1 VRRAGGDHRD
11 IIDNRYFLR
20 PVAMKPA
27 LLWPILLLLLALPVT
42 LCAAAESDPRGELLR
57 RINAERQRAG
67 SPPLRL
73 SPELTRAAQAHAA
86 EVAARGSLKLRAGS
100 TEEMRE
106 RLKRAGYQAHAWT
119 ESLAATSG
127 GLESVLRDF
136 RQGDPETWR
145 KLLDPEYRDLGIGLD
160 RVGRTP
166 LYTFL
171 FAVPQADYFAR
182 RTAGLHDLARVRA
195 EMLARVNAERK
206 KAGAPPLSP
215 NVRLDRAA
223 QRHAED
229 MLARAYFAHRSPEGK
244 SVRERSRE
252 AGYEWRMI
260 GENIAEGQFT
270 VAEVMDTWMH
280 SPGHRR
286 NILDPGYRELGIGL
300 ALGKSGDGWQVEWVQ
315 AFGTKR

>member
-1 VRRAGGDHRD
+1 
-11 IIDNRYFLR
+11 
-20 PVAMKPA
+20 
-27 LLWPILLLLLALPVT
+27 
-42 LCAAAESDPRGELLR
+42 
-57 RINAERQRAG
+57 
-67 SPPLRL
+67 
-73 SPELTRAAQAHAA
+73 
-86 EVAARGSLKLRAGS
+86 
-100 TEEMRE
+100 MRE

-171 FAVPQADYFAR
+171 FAVPRVDYFAR

-195 EMLARVNAERK
+195 AMLESVNAARRTS
-206 KAGAPPLSP
+206 AYPLRQ
-215 NVRLDRAA
+215 NAQLDLAA

-229 MLARAYFAHRSPEGK
+229 MLARNYFAHESPEGK
-244 SVRERSRE
+244 TVRERSRA
-252 AGYEWRMI
+252 AGYVWRVI
-260 GENIAEGQFT
+260 GENIAEGQFS
-270 VAEVMDTWMH
+270 VDEVMETWMR

-286 NILDPGYRELGIGL
+286 NILDRDFKELGVGL
-300 ALGKSGDGWQVEWVQ
+300 AIGKSGGEWRVVWVQ
-315 AFGTKR
+315 TFGWNGKPYRPDHPAE